1 MSAALRL
8 QHVNHL
14 LAALSTE
21 ELMRLNPCL
30 ELVLLPQGFC
40 LHESEAII
48 PYVYFPT
55 SAVVSLIYEMGDG
68 AMVEVAMVGNDGV
81 VGIAAFLEGESTL
94 SRAIVQNPGY
104 AYRLPVED
112 LKREFQRAG
121 GLQKTLLRYTQA
133 VLTEMAQALVCVRH
147 HSLEQ
152 QFCRWLLLRFDRLPF
167 NYLELSQ
174 ESIANLLGVR
184 RPAISEIAVKLRKA
198 GLIRYERGRIALL
211 DRQGMEKRACGCY
224 LAIRAE
230 QDRLF
235 SKTADLRLDEQ
246 HALASI
252 NVI

>member
-14 LAALSTE
+14 LVALSTE
-21 ELMRLNPCL
+21 ELMRLTPCL
-30 ELVLLPQGFC
+30 ELVLLPPGFC

-152 QFCRWLLLRFDRLPF
+152 HFAAGCCCALTACPSTIWSFPRSQLPICSG
-167 NYLELSQ
+167 YV
-174 ESIANLLGVR
+174 VR
-184 RPAISEIAVKLRKA
+184 RFPKLQSSC
-198 GLIRYERGRIALL
+198 G
-211 DRQGMEKRACGCY
+211 RQG
-224 LAIRAE
+224 
-230 QDRLF
+230 
-235 SKTADLRLDEQ
+235 
-246 HALASI
+246 
-252 NVI
+252 